1 MKKTKIICTIGPAVD
16 EPAVLEK
23 LMLAGMDVAR
33 INFSHGNYQD
43 QEARIETVKQV
54 REKVGKPVALML
66 DTKGPEIR
74 IGKFKDGKIELN
86 EGDIFTLVTDEIL
99 GDKEK
104 VSITYKNLCNEV
116 NVGTM
121 ILINDGLIKVEV
133 VEIQGTDIKCKVIDG
148 GPLTNTKS
156 INIPGMYINLPSP
169 TEKDIE
175 DIKFGITAGFDYIA
189 ASFIRT
195 PQDVLNIRKILEE
208 NHGEHIKIIS
218 KIENRQ
224 GIDNFDEILKVS
236 DGIMVARG
244 DLGVEIPMEEVPIRQ
259 KEFIS
264 KCNKAGKPV
273 IIATQML
280 ESMIHSPRPTRA
292 EVSDVA
298 NAVYDMT
305 SCIMLSRRICNGRI
319 SSRVRSNNG
328 KNL

>member
-1 MKKTKIICTIGPAVD
+1 MKGRNNKMKKTKIICTIGPAVD

-43 QEARIETVKQV
+43 QAPRIETVKQV

-74 IGKFKDGKIELN
+74 IGKFQDGGIELKD
-86 EGDIFTLVTDEIL
+86 GDIFTLVTDEIL

-133 VEIQGTDIKCKVIDG
+133 VDIQGTDIKCKVIDG

-169 TEKDIE
+169 TEKDL
-175 DIKFGITAGFDYIA
+175 
-189 ASFIRT
+189 R
-195 PQDVLNIRKILEE
+195 
-208 NHGEHIKIIS
+208 
-218 KIENRQ
+218 
-224 GIDNFDEILKVS
+224 
-236 DGIMVARG
+236 
-244 DLGVEIPMEEVPIRQ
+244 
-259 KEFIS
+259 
-264 KCNKAGKPV
+264 
-273 IIATQML
+273 
-280 ESMIHSPRPTRA
+280 
-292 EVSDVA
+292 
-298 NAVYDMT
+298 
-305 SCIMLSRRICNGRI
+305 
-319 SSRVRSNNG
+319 
-328 KNL
+328 